1 MLFGFISK
9 RSKKI
14 GNVTNLATRTNV
26 YKTAKI
32 VCGLGEG
39 ITVENGE
46 HDNLGR
52 K

>member
-1 MLFGFISK
+1 MLFGFSSK

-39 ITVENGE
+39 ITIENGE
-46 HDNLGR
+46 HDNLGC